1 MTGSYRTLLNHDWDN
16 LSFYSQI
23 LPTLS
28 NIGTLLGIRTGKTQ
42 LTLQT
47 AVLLATR
54 DAISQRWL
62 RTREQVDGGTY
73 PSPLMQLRSRGDVED
88 FLVEYD
94 LTRASPIAEI
104 QPNTKTS
111 SLKDAFRLISRSAYE
126 AMIDRLAR
134 IHNYTHLLDKYPA
147 TVVPESVAT
156 TAKSGTSK
164 PSVVDTAKI
173 SAGIP
178 STPPPTEATGSS
190 TKPLELITPA
200 ESTVTLTF
208 QESRPVERPINATE
222 SPAAKVAPDVPT
234 EGTSL
239 QDVVS
244 QYHQDQRSL
253 EKQLY
258 ACRTSI
264 PVGSHVFESFFHWD
278 VSDGLGRKKAA
289 PIACRNYPRVFGIV
303 RRIPG
308 YTIDPEMV
316 ETLESNITKR
326 EEAQKF
332 YQRMPID
339 DPRRVE
345 DDGHQNMID
354 VLKAGRAILLG
365 KPI

>member
-1 MTGSYRTLLNHDWDN
+1 M
-16 LSFYSQI
+16 
-23 LPTLS
+23 
-28 NIGTLLGIRTGKTQ
+28 
-42 LTLQT
+42 
-47 AVLLATR
+47 ATR
-54 DAISQRWL
+54 DVSSQRWL

-73 PSPLMQLRSRGDVED
+73 LGPLMQLRSRGDVED

-94 LTRASPIAEI
+94 LARASPITEI
-104 QPNTKTS
+104 QPNVKTS
-111 SLKDAFRLISRSAYE
+111 LLKDAFRLISRSAYE

-200 ESTVTLTF
+200 ESTVTLTSK
-208 QESRPVERPINATE
+208 ESRPVERPINATASSIQ

-264 PVGSHVFESFFHWD
+264 PVGKDLFESFFNWD

-289 PIACRNYPRVFGIV
+289 PIACKNYPRVFEIV

-308 YTIDPEMV
+308 YTIDPKMV
-316 ETLESNITKR
+316 ETLESSITKR

-339 DPRRVE
+339 DPRRME

-354 VLKAGRAILLG
+354 VLKAGKAMLLSNNILYR
-365 KPI
+365 